1 MLLLLLLLHSLYL
14 SPHKVS
20 CCSLYPYRIDALRV
34 VEFQHVLHLPDTL
47 KRTGQPLCGAKL
59 LLLLLLLWLCAFR
72 HRDLQLTL
80 ASCLNYLVITPP
92 LVRQKLLLYPSLTYI
107 SSFQHR
113 SGAS

>member
-47 KRTGQPLCGAKL
+47 KRAGQPLCGAK
-59 LLLLLLLWLCAFR
+59 LLLLLLWLCAFR

-92 LVRQKLLLYPSLTYI
+92 LVRQQTSSVPLAAIYFLLPA
-107 SSFQHR
+107 R